1 MSRQYPTDTILG
13 ARMHQLGWTATS
25 FATECHIH
33 PRTLTEYLAGR
44 KDPTADHLFRMADVL
59 GMDVEDF
66 TATD

>member
-1 MSRQYPTDTILG
+1 
-13 ARMHQLGWTATS
+13 MHQLGWTATS
-25 FATECHIH
+25 FATESGIH